1 MLIYELYTRAK
12 RRVKMNESSST
23 TQAIAQG
30 EDERSS
36 STTQAIAQGEDERS
50 SSTTQA
56 IAKGEDE
63 RKFID
68 YPSNSEG

>member
-1 MLIYELYTRAK
+1 
-12 RRVKMNESSST
+12 MNE
-23 TQAIAQG
+23 
-30 EDERSS
+30 
-36 STTQAIAQGEDERS
+36 S